1 MNELPDKFL
10 VEIISKG
17 GGAVGKSP
25 MMPALG
31 NQFTEAQLRDIIAYI
46 RSLAEPPYQSAH

>member
-1 MNELPDKFL
+1 MNELPDTFL

-25 MMPALG
+25 LMLALG
-31 NQFTEAQLRDIIAYI
+31 NQFNEKQLRDMIAYI
-46 RSLAEPPYQSAH
+46 RSLAEPPYKPAQ